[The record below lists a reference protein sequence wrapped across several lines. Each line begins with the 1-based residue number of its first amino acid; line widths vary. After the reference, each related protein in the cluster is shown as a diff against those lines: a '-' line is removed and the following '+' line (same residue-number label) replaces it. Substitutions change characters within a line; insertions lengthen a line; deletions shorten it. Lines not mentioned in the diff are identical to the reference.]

1 MTITCEISLRNF
13 EFWSGAVEN
22 AKEFTLEE
30 LDELE
35 GYFEELYPDGITNT
49 QINDTFWFE
58 SDTLH
63 AWLGHRSYRITLWD
77 ERYVDLKCDDDS
89 VEQLERDYP
98 YTVTSVE
105 EIKYDYSLPDYDD
118 FDLSEFVYP
127 TENMIWTG
135 DIPEYAIGAMERGAG
150 PEECVDLDEE
160 DVKNIRDFLDKIGKL
175 AEGHDWYIVYN
186 QEDWEGGASFSNHP
200 AFGLPVEC
208 VRAYIY
214 KRVVA

>member
-63 AWLGHRSYRITLWD
+63 AWLGHRSYRVTLWD
-77 ERYVDLKCDDDS
+77 DRYVDLKCDDDS

-200 AFGLPVEC
+200 AFGLPAEC